1 MKSLLILLFF
11 FIIAIIIYNYSY
23 KIYYTDKTN
32 TTIKSLVLPIQL
44 KDKFEYVNLEDKFRE
59 MFEVP
64 HVQIEYSENINKKEK
79 NGFSLQR
86 FFTEF

>member
-11 FIIAIIIYNYSY
+11 FIITIIIYDYSY
-23 KIYYTDKTN
+23 KIHYKEKTN
-32 TTIKSLVLPIQL
+32 TIIKSLVLPIQL
-44 KDKFEYVNLEDKFRE
+44 KDQFEYINLEDKFRQ

-64 HVQIEYSENINKKEK
+64 QVQIEYSENINKKEK

>member
-23 KIYYTDKTN
+23 KIYYTDKINTN
-32 TTIKSLVLPIQL
+32 IKSSVLPIQL
-44 KDKFEYVNLEDKFRE
+44 KDKFEYVNLEDKFRQ

-64 HVQIEYSENINKKEK
+64 IVNIEYSENLNNKEK
-79 NGFSLQR
+79 NGMSLQR

>member
-11 FIIAIIIYNYSY
+11 FIITIIIYDYSY
-23 KIYYTDKTN
+23 KKYYTDKINTN
-32 TTIKSLVLPIQL
+32 IKSLVLPIQL
-44 KDKFEYVNLEDKFRE
+44 KDQFEYVNLEDKFRQ

-64 HVQIEYSENINKKEK
+64 NVQIEYSENINKKEK